1 MKRVAAALDGQSPEA
16 GWLDTTIR
24 DGVGVE
30 EKPQQEEQVSEQE
43 LEEEAAPRSGWHLAG
58 NIFVLLWLGVG
69 LYYLVPKFIGDQEML
84 DVVRN
89 ANFLLIPVAL
99 AIETLSM
106 LFICRLYYE
115 VLMMGGGGLSF
126 PRMSLIYM
134 SAYAFGHVVPGGN
147 AGTLYLNY
155 REMRR
160 EGISRGLTVKTLGVS
175 YIVYSAALIV
185 LLAAGLLLSLT
196 SGRLPFAYNATA
208 IAIAAGAL
216 LFMGLCVYIVRRP
229 DIMRK
234 IAGGL
239 LRFAHSLHL
248 MLRIREEEVD
258 ARVVEMNDYLLS
270 IFANRRNLLR
280 AGTYGLGFWLFD
292 VLCLYTVF
300 VAIGHPIN
308 PGILLV
314 CYTIADIM
322 GSLPLTPAGLG
333 IFEVSLGAT
342 LYAFGYQKEILATAI
357 LGFRFFSFW
366 LCTLAGGICYLVLR
380 LQRRGE
386 EKQGQE

>member
-1 MKRVAAALDGQSPEA
+1 MASNDEE
-16 GWLDTTIR
+16 
-24 DGVGVE
+24 GVE
-30 EKPQQEEQVSEQE
+30 EKPRPLEQTADRE
-43 LEEEAAPRSGWHLAG
+43 LEEETAPRGGWHIAG
-58 NIFVLLWLGVG
+58 NIFVLLWLGIG
-69 LYYLVPKFIGDQEML
+69 LYYLVPKLIGDQEML

-89 ANFLLIPVAL
+89 ANFMLIPVAL

-106 LFICRLYYE
+106 LAICRLYYE

-208 IAIAAGAL
+208 IAIAAGAF
-216 LFMGLCVYIVRRP
+216 LFMAFCVYIVKRP
-229 DIMRK
+229 DMMRRM
-234 IAGGL
+234 AGGL
-239 LRFAHSLHL
+239 LRFAHRLHL
-248 MLRIREEEVD
+248 VRRLSEEEMD
-258 ARVVEMNDYLLS
+258 ARVVEMNEYLLS
-270 IFANRRNLLR
+270 IFTNRRNLLR
-280 AGTYGLGFWLFD
+280 AGSYGMGFWVFD
-292 VLCLYTVF
+292 MLCLYTVF

-308 PGILLV
+308 PGILLI

-366 LCTLAGGICYLVLR
+366 LCALAGGICYLVLR
-380 LQRRGE
+380 LQRRR
-386 EKQGQE
+386 EKQTEQD

>member
-1 MKRVAAALDGQSPEA
+1 MASNDRG
-16 GWLDTTIR
+16 
-24 DGVGVE
+24 GVE
-30 EKPQQEEQVSEQE
+30 EKTRRLEQVADQGP
-43 LEEEAAPRSGWHLAG
+43 EEEAAPRGGWHLAG

-69 LYYLVPKFIGDQEML
+69 LYYLVPKFVGDQEML
-84 DVVRN
+84 DVVKN

-106 LFICRLYYE
+106 LSICRLYYE
-115 VLMMGGGGLSF
+115 VLEMGGGGLSF

-155 REMRR
+155 REMRQ

-208 IAIAAGAL
+208 IAIAVGAF
-216 LFMGLCVYIVRRP
+216 LFMAFCVYIVRRP
-229 DIMRK
+229 DIMRRM
-234 IAGGL
+234 AGGL
-239 LRFAHSLHL
+239 LRFAHHLHL
-248 MLRIREEEVD
+248 MRGVTEEEVD

-270 IFANRRNLLR
+270 IFANRKNLLR
-280 AGTYGLGFWLFD
+280 AGSYGLGFWVFD
-292 VLCLYTVF
+292 MLCLYTVF

-314 CYTIADIM
+314 CYTIADIV

-366 LCTLAGGICYLVLR
+366 LCALAGGICYLVLR

-386 EKQGQE
+386 LKRVQE